1 MPVYELA
8 LRSLEL
14 CRGFSPALRRGH
26 RHLDDQLQGAAVSIV
41 ANIGEGATDLSP
53 GDKRRFYR
61 YALRSAGECAA
72 LLQAAQRLTILPPE
86 TVAASQALLK
96 DLRAQLFRLHH
107 SIREAPRR

>member
-1 MPVYELA
+1 MGTA
-8 LRSLEL
+8 
-14 CRGFSPALRRGH
+14 RGAPG
-26 RHLDDQLQGAAVSIV
+26 RHGFEDNLQDAAVSIV

-72 LLQAAQRLTILPPE
+72 LLHAAARLTLLPPATIAAAQAI
-86 TVAASQALLK
+86 LK

-107 SIREAPRR
+107 SIREEPRR